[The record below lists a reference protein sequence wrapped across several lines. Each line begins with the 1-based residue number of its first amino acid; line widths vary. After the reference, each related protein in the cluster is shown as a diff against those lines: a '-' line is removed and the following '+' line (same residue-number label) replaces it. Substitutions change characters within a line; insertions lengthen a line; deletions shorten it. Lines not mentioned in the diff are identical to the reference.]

1 MWASA
6 VVGLICYIH
15 SEMLYLLIT
24 VIQSGYL
31 SDCMLPVIKAL
42 LTLTECSN
50 VLHRSHS
57 WDFYAWETCSIQHQ
71 QPCQSQSDWDLI
83 FSPVLLI
90 GVNIFCMNLCTA
102 LLSDDCMSRCRVF
115 LLKWPVSVWSL
126 QSVQLFTITLRS
138 FFILSYYL

>member
-42 LTLTECSN
+42 LPLTECSN

-57 WDFYAWETCSIQHQ
+57 WDFYA
-71 QPCQSQSDWDLI
+71 
-83 FSPVLLI
+83 
-90 GVNIFCMNLCTA
+90 
-102 LLSDDCMSRCRVF
+102 
-115 LLKWPVSVWSL
+115 
-126 QSVQLFTITLRS
+126 
-138 FFILSYYL
+138 